1 MSCLI
6 PPACVFCR
14 HYHAARNQRSEALP
28 SCNAFL
34 AIPDEIFLGRFDHTQ
49 PFPGDGGVRFSL
61 VESDRLDF
69 LELNAV
75 RRELGLLTYREPLRD
90 RPDQER
96 CEQTQCCC
104 SQVRRSSSE
113 VRLRMSGHPG
123 PLAQK
128 AQPPRP
134 A

>member
-75 RRELGLLTYREPLRD
+75 RRELGLLTYREP
-90 RPDQER
+90 PEGQA
-96 CEQTQCCC
+96 
-104 SQVRRSSSE
+104 
-113 VRLRMSGHPG
+113 GPG
-123 PLAQK
+123 AMRADPMLLLAG
-128 AQPPRP
+128 PTFLF
-134 A
+134 